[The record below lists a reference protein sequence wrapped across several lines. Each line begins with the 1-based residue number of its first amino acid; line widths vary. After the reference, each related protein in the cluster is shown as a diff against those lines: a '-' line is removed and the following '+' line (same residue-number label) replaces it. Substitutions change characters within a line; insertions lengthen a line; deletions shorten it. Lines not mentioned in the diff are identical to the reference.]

1 MRAPRGFT
9 LIEMMVAAVVAS
21 LAIAMTM
28 GIFLSQ
34 NQTFISL
41 DMARVASGNGRDAVL
56 EMETSLRRAGFGV
69 DPVVAFDFSCP
80 SGSNCHDRVNAPD
93 DITFYA
99 RNPEYVWAPFNP
111 SLGCGNPNGCFGSGN
126 VWPITGTTTGGGNA
140 TVSVTLRPGDVIHK
154 GRILLAVCQNGQSPV
169 FATATGRTTGPGPA
183 MITVTI
189 NTSSNSGIY
198 AGTGFQTC
206 HGNGSGAALF
216 LVDKFHYF
224 VTTLSG
230 EPWLVLDTGLDY
242 NADGSLPPTDVND
255 LIPVARDVEDMQVA
269 YQIGQPVVPPFIAT
283 GAPDSN
289 HDWVIGDDPGIREEP
304 SIAATPPQ
312 TGLSS
317 GTMHPG
323 NIRAVRVTLGI
334 RSSTVDSSI
343 AAPGGGDVPL
353 SAENRTDL
361 SAIAVSQFKRYPQT
375 FSVATRNMS
384 AANPYLFF

>member
-1 MRAPRGFT
+1 MRAARGFT
-9 LIEMMVAAVVAS
+9 LIEMMVAAVIAA

-34 NQTFISL
+34 NRTFMSL

-80 SGSNCHDRVNAPD
+80 SGTKCHDRVNAPD
-93 DITFYA
+93 EITFYA
-99 RNPEYVWAPFNP
+99 RNPEYVWTPFNP
-111 SLGCGNPNGCFGSGN
+111 SLGCANPNGCFGSGN
-126 VWPITGTTTGGGNA
+126 VWALGPPASAPTAGTVNLP
-140 TVSVTLRPGDVIHK
+140 LRANDVIQK
-154 GRILLAVCQNGQSPV
+154 GRIILLVCPNGQYPV
-169 FATATGRTTGPGPA
+169 FVTAQGRATGPGTNVPIN
-183 MITVTI
+183 ITV
-189 NTSSNSGIY
+189 NTTGIY
-198 AGTGFQTC
+198 TSNGIQGC
-206 HGNGSGAALF
+206 HGAAGAAAF

-242 NADGSLPPTDVND
+242 NGDGSLPPNDVND
-255 LIPVARDVEDMQVA
+255 LIPVARDVEDMQIA
-269 YQIGQPVVPPFIAT
+269 YQIGQAVVPPFTA
-283 GAPDSN
+283 GAAPDSN
-289 HDWVIGDDPGIREEP
+289 HDWVIGDDPGVQEEP
-304 SIAATPPQ
+304 SITATPPQ

-334 RSSTVDSSI
+334 RSSTVDTSI
-343 AAPGGGDVPL
+343 TAPAGGDVPL
-353 SAENRTDL
+353 TAENRNDL

-375 FSVATRNMS
+375 FSVATRNMT